1 MIVIERK
8 IINHIPILEIVEED
22 KKTEAIP
29 LAFFYHGITNQKERG
44 LEPGYALA
52 GNGMRVIIPDAYRH
66 GERKDEAYAG
76 EPAAE
81 FWSVVLQNIKELPDL
96 VGAYVEAGLAK
107 RDKVSVTGLSMGGIT
122 TCIALTQYPWIHS
135 AACLMGSPDPIG
147 LSHWALKSR
156 WVEGLPPIDDEKVKA
171 LMAPFESLSLKEHP
185 ESLVDTP
192 FYIWHG
198 TADESVPYEQ
208 MAQFVNSISEE
219 AFADNICFR
228 STEGA
233 GHRVPYAIFE
243 EMAAFLGNVY

>member
-1 MIVIERK
+1 MILIKRK
-8 IINHIPILEIVEED
+8 IIHHIPILEIVEED
-22 KKTEAIP
+22 KKGEAVP
-29 LAFFYHGITNQKERG
+29 LALFYHGIMNQKERG

-52 GNGMRVIIPDAYRH
+52 KKGMRVVIPDAYRH
-66 GERKDEAYAG
+66 GERKEEAYEG

-81 FWSVVLQNIKELPDL
+81 FWSVVLQNIKELPSL
-96 VGAYVEAGLAK
+96 VEAYVDSGLAK
-107 RDKVSVTGLSMGGIT
+107 KDQVSVTGLSMGGIT

-156 WVEGLPPIDDEKVKA
+156 WVEGLPPIDAEKVTA
-171 LMAPFESLSLKEHP
+171 LMAPFESLSLKEQP
-185 ESLVDTP
+185 ESLADKP

-198 TADESVPYEQ
+198 TADESVPFDQ
-208 MAQFVNSISEE
+208 MAQFVSDIRKE
-219 AFADNICFR
+219 AYAEKICFR

-243 EMAAFLGNVY
+243 EMAVFLGSGY

>member
-8 IINHIPILEIVEED
+8 IIHNIPILEIVEEA
-22 KKTEAIP
+22 KKNEAIP

-52 GNGMRVIIPDAYRH
+52 SNGMRVVIPDAYRH

-81 FWSVVLQNIKELPDL
+81 FWSVVLQSIKELPDI
-96 VGAYVEAGLAK
+96 VAVYVEAGLAK
-107 RDKVSVTGLSMGGIT
+107 KDKISVTGLSMGGIT
-122 TCIALTQYPWIHS
+122 TCIALTQYPWINS

-147 LSHWALKSR
+147 LSHLALKSR
-156 WVEGLPPIDDEKVKA
+156 WVEGLPPIDDEKVNA

-185 ESLVDTP
+185 EALVDTP

-198 TADESVPYEQ
+198 TADESVPYQQ
-208 MAQFVNSISEE
+208 MAQFVSSISGE

-228 STEGA
+228 STDGA
-233 GHRVPYAIFE
+233 GHKVPYAIFE